1 MNFAA
6 LKRDAGVVGKAFKE
20 LEDNSLVALKEARVY
35 FPARFTE
42 QHLAT
47 VEVETYCIGHF
58 AIVVDNCYAY
68 FNVNA
73 MVRFDPAEVNKVVW
87 EDEEYYELVFF
98 PGSIVIP
105 NLMLAKVD
113 TNVYHIY
120 NGILS
125 KGRIPWYISY
135 DDLMKIFTTA
145 PEFAGAS
152 VGSEHEVIEV
162 LVSLIARN
170 PNNPTEYFRTIA
182 GKEGAPDK
190 PLYIS
195 FKSVEYA
202 ATNTTNKLGGAN
214 FARGVVAALVDPST
228 RLERIETSL
237 RV

>member
-6 LKRDAGVVGKAFKE
+6 LKHDIGVVGAAFEE
-20 LEDNSLVALKEARVY
+20 LEDDSLVALKEARIY
-35 FPARFTE
+35 FPARFAE

-58 AIVVDNCYAY
+58 AIVVDGCWCSYA
-68 FNVNA
+68 VNS
-73 MVRFDPAEVNKVVW
+73 MIRLDPAEVNKLTW
-87 EDEEYYELVFF
+87 QDEEYYELVFY

-113 TNVYHIY
+113 TNTYHIY

-125 KGRIPWYISY
+125 KGRIPWYITY
-135 DDLMKIFTTA
+135 ENLMKIFATA
-145 PEFAGAS
+145 PEFAGANI
-152 VGSEHEVIEV
+152 GEEHEVVEM

-170 PNNPTEYFRTIA
+170 PDNPTQYFRDII
-182 GKEGAPDK
+182 GIEGAPTK

-202 ATNTTNKLGGAN
+202 ATNTTNRLGGSN
-214 FARGVVAALVDPST
+214 FARGVVAALTEPST

-237 RV
+237 RI

>member
-1 MNFAA
+1 MDFSA
-6 LKRDAGVVGKAFKE
+6 LKHDIGVVGSAFKE
-20 LEDNSLVALKEARVY
+20 LEDNSLVAMREARIY

-47 VEVETYCIGHF
+47 VEVETHCIGHF
-58 AIVVDNCYAY
+58 AIVVDGCYSCY
-68 FNVNA
+68 SVNA
-73 MVRFDPAEVNKVVW
+73 MIRLDPAEVNKVVW

-105 NLMLAKVD
+105 NLLLAKVD

-125 KGRIPWYISY
+125 KGRIPWYLSY
-135 DDLMKIFTTA
+135 ENLMKIFMTA
-145 PEFAGAS
+145 PEFAGANI
-152 VGSEHEVIEV
+152 GEEHEVIEM

-170 PNNPTEYFRTIA
+170 PENPTEYFRSNY
-182 GKEGAPDK
+182 GKEGSAAK
-190 PLYIS
+190 PQYIS

-228 RLERIETSL
+228 SLERIETSL